1 MNQKQIATWARKCL
15 NASWLYQLES
25 GELVLPAD
33 VKHDWCFA
41 CQQTGEALMPSL
53 LYTTNKKVVYRV
65 AYSSGTVDIAV
76 PISAV
81 SLVAYP
87 E

>member
-1 MNQKQIATWARKCL
+1 MNQKQVATWARKCL
-15 NASWLYQLES
+15 NTSWLYRLAS
-25 GELVLPAD
+25 GEFVLPAG
-33 VKHDWCFA
+33 VKHDWCFT
-41 CQQTGEALMPSL
+41 CSQTGEALTPSL

-65 AYSSGTVDIAV
+65 AYSAGTVDVSIPV
-76 PISAV
+76 SAV